1 MAQAGRAVPPPVPP
15 PVSAASARME
25 FVVVEYAAAQ
35 ATTQALY
42 GRGRALE
49 DAMGEFRA
57 RYAAAMA
64 DAPMEEL
71 RRHRAAA
78 EEYRVVLDDLNE
90 RALPR
95 LERAVAEHLAFTHT
109 APQRWDAAA
118 RWAAACDAAAAAA
131 GGEEGGTAF
140 VNALVQKHLT
150 AFPAPAPTAPDQTR
164 HCVNCGTGPAE
175 LSIHPAASVADPL
188 LRDDVCC
195 QGVSNLCMC
204 LAGRTHACCEPCWT
218 AYAASSMRDN
228 VRLLAT
234 GQTAPPPCCVRCI
247 VCSEQV
253 CALRLAKN
261 TPASDE
267 RMTAAAAAA
276 PALHG
281 FNLED
286 LQGGDEDFFPFLS
299 DIVELD
305 DDIHQSHLLPAGAGL
320 APVASTAALGGLV
333 PGGVPTPQ
341 AAAAETTMMSGGL
354 PVQQPYSSGPDTT
367 PSGSGPT
374 SPASDASMAAVFPA
388 LETLG
393 DIFDA
398 VLASTKKSGAG
409 VDAFVK
415 KIRAELDFAGRLGVK
430 PVAPAKKRAPR
441 RGRPQTPSPPSL
453 TDDGVTKRRKSGVR
467 HCTSCGEA
475 GHYKN
480 RCPTAEEQNLLAEAQ
495 AEVDRTPPPPPPA
508 GRPPQDPAQPYALPL
523 NTFFQPAVPVGY
535 QAGVAFGYA

>member
-1 MAQAGRAVPPPVPP
+1 MAQAGRGVPPPVEVLRPVPP
-15 PVSAASARME
+15 PISAASARME

-35 ATTQALY
+35 AETQALY

-49 DAMGEFRA
+49 DAMDEFRA
-57 RYAAAMA
+57 RYAAAIA
-64 DAPMEEL
+64 DAPREDL
-71 RRHRAAA
+71 RRQRAAGA
-78 EEYRVVLDDLNE
+78 EYKVVHDDLHE

-118 RWAAACDAAAAAA
+118 RWAAACDAA

-150 AFPAPAPTAPDQTR
+150 AFPAPAPTSPDQTR

-218 AYAASSMRDN
+218 AYAASSLRDN

-261 TPASDE
+261 TPASHE
-267 RMTAAAAAA
+267 RVTAAAAA

-281 FNLED
+281 LNLED
-286 LQGGDEDFFPFLS
+286 FEAGDDDFFPFLS
-299 DIVELD
+299 DIVELG
-305 DDIHQSHLLPAGAGL
+305 DIHQPEPAA
-320 APVASTAALGGLV
+320 ATAALGGLV

-341 AAAAETTMMSGGL
+341 AAAATMSGGL
-354 PVQQPYSSGPDTT
+354 PVQQPYSSGPETA

-374 SPASDASMAAVFPA
+374 SPVADASMAAVFPA
-388 LETLG
+388 LEALG

-430 PVAPAKKRAPR
+430 PVAKKRAPR

-453 TDDGVTKRRKSGVR
+453 TGDGVSKRRKSGVR

-508 GRPPQDPAQPYALPL
+508 GRPPQDPSQPYALPFPTL
-523 NTFFQPAVPVGY
+523 FPPSVPVGY
-535 QAGVAFGYA
+535 QAGVALGYA